1 MILHG
6 RFAESLRWSD
16 KQESDNS
23 QSRVRLGL
31 HFSPFMFDCP
41 FLFLLSHLAWPSSQI
56 LSILSEKI
64 ALYWN
69 RLVHTEIINADP
81 NCANSSSSIALI
93 TRLFTEAL
101 KKPLN
106 CHSQQ
111 LKNIYR
117 DKDWEKGIEEGGGGY
132 PFQQRVTGWP
142 FSALKS
148 PVSVDWGVAELKL
161 DTCTQHS
168 ASLAHPLWSLHLL
181 F

>member
-1 MILHG
+1 MMPLGVRNSTRLRRIPPLTAPIMILHG
-6 RFAESLRWSD
+6 RFAESLWWSD

-31 HFSPFMFDCP
+31 NFSPFMFNRP
-41 FLFLLSHLAWPSSQI
+41 FLFLLSHLAWPSSRI

-111 LKNIYR
+111 LKNIYG
-117 DKDWEKGIEEGGGGY
+117 DKDWEKGIGGLLIPAKGD
-132 PFQQRVTGWP
+132 RMAL
-142 FSALKS
+142 FSS
-148 PVSVDWGVAELKL
+148 
-161 DTCTQHS
+161 
-168 ASLAHPLWSLHLL
+168 
-181 F
+181 